1 MLSPMDPSQ
10 LLLVLLLLADPSAKP
25 SADAVQARL
34 QETADGA
41 KVPVRFV
48 IGPDAMTTLKQ
59 AGITDGD
66 LLSGPSV
73 GEAFTRAQP
82 RTVIIRVERRESGG
96 NVVVESRV
104 WLQGRAESHV
114 AISDLKTGNP
124 LESSARGVM
133 AITGPWLT
141 AGAVPDAATSDA
153 AVAALADSRK
163 WHEVLAAPATGT
175 ARNGYYRIMALV
187 RMQRPAEATEAL
199 AALRKAHPNHVM
211 TKAAEGL
218 VNPAA
223 VTTEVDINN
232 AQPADDG
239 TNVLR

>member
-1 MLSPMDPSQ
+1 MDPSQ

-25 SADAVQARL
+25 SAEAVQTRL
-34 QETADGA
+34 QDTADGA
-41 KVPVRFV
+41 KVRVRFV
-48 IGPDAMTTLKQ
+48 VGPDAMTTLKQ
-59 AGITDGD
+59 AGISDGD

-73 GEAFTRAQP
+73 GEAYTKAQP
-82 RTVIIRVERRESGG
+82 RTAIIRLERRESGG

-114 AISDLKTGNP
+114 AIADAKTGNTV
-124 LESSARGVM
+124 ESTARGV
-133 AITGPWLT
+133 ASITNGWLT
-141 AGAVPDAATSDA
+141 AGAVPDADASDA

-163 WHEVLAAPATGT
+163 WHDVLGAPATGSP
-175 ARNGYYRIMALV
+175 RNGYYRIMALV
-187 RMQRPAEATEAL
+187 RMQRPAEAAEAL
-199 AALRKAHPNHVM
+199 AVLRKAHPNHVM